1 MKKVLSGFLTLCL
14 IVSLV
19 LTLSA
24 CGGGGNFI
32 GKWKTTVDLSEL
44 INTSIAAEDAEM
56 AKYLRVDGFAVD
68 WSFTFNKDGTYAS
81 ETDDASAEKATEN
94 LRKSLE
100 DGMYNYLKSVIQD
113 RGAGISVE
121 EALEASGQSMEQLM
135 DEMME
140 SFDMDAIL
148 ADMNVKGKFLAEKGV
163 LYTSRNLNEDVDRL
177 TGDYYKFDGK
187 KLVLTGPMGT
197 DGDADESMNA
207 IYPITFEKVD

>member
-24 CGGGGNFI
+24 CGDGGNFI

-44 INTSIAAEDAEM
+44 INTSIATEDAEM

>member
-100 DGMYNYLKSVIQD
+100 DGMYDYLKSVIQD
-113 RGAGISVE
+113 QGVGISVE

-148 ADMNVKGKFLAEKGV
+148 ADLNVKGKFLVEKGV

-187 KLVLTGPMGT
+187 KLVLTGPMVT
-197 DGDADESMNA
+197 DGDEDESMNA